1 MAMEMV
7 MPHKAHILL
16 IAGSLLWLAACSQSP
31 SDNAA
36 SSGKA
41 DSKAAQASAVSD
53 KCKDFPVPIYP
64 SHAKVFCETDSGN
77 PLVQTGSSK
86 PLHQTAFIESADS
99 VEKVEGYYKTQVQAA
114 GWTAEPGDNN
124 TPQHASV
131 KMTKGKGYATAV
143 INVGMDKV
151 GSRTQIHAYPNG
163 NE

>member
-1 MAMEMV
+1 MRHNRYALFGV
-7 MPHKAHILL
+7 
-16 IAGSLLWLAACSQSP
+16 AGSMLLLAACSQSP
-31 SDNAA
+31 SDNASTGSA
-36 SSGKA
+36 GAGAKPA
-41 DSKAAQASAVSD
+41 PATQAAAVPG
-53 KCKDFPVPIYP
+53 KCKDFPVPIYL
-64 SHAKVFCETDSGN
+64 SRTELSCETGDG
-77 PLVQTGSSK
+77 K
-86 PLHQTAFIESADS
+86 PLRMTAYIASADS
-99 VEKVEGYYKTQVQAA
+99 VEKVETYYKTQVQAA